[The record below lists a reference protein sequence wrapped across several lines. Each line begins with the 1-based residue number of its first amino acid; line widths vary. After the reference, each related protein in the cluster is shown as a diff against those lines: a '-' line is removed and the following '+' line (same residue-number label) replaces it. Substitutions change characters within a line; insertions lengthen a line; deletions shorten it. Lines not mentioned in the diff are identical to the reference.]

1 MVLFLQLPLPSCVVR
16 KVCTV
21 YYSLTSFPPP
31 PDAEAALI
39 DLCWIPL
46 GIQSQSIGT
55 EGGKLSLASSGGA
68 MGGEEEM
75 TFFLEVPPGAVRP
88 SERIDIH
95 YAAIPYG
102 PFTLPE
108 GYQFGSMVV
117 YIYYDNRHVRCP
129 LRLLLPHWCGE
140 EDHVQ
145 NGLTFAMAP
154 HTLNKGEHV
163 YHFQLLEGGR
173 RLSNH
178 CGELEID
185 GHCSLFAQV
194 FKKGV
199 MSRYQALSLQ
209 KEKDNEMTCDVAVT
223 YAFPLWCKVSDTNSV
238 LIGYIVTV
246 TAAYGIY
253 RF

>member
-1 MVLFLQLPLPSCVVR
+1 MYR
-16 KVCTV
+16 
-21 YYSLTSFPPP
+21 SLTPFPPP

-46 GIQSQSIGT
+46 GIQLQSIGT

-75 TFFLEVPPGAVRP
+75 TFFLEVPPGAVKP

-102 PFTLPE
+102 PFTLLE

-140 EDHVQ
+140 EDQ
-145 NGLTFAMAP
+145 DQSGLTFAMAP

-173 RLSNH
+173 RVGNH

-223 YAFPLWCKVSDTNSV
+223 YAFPLWCEVSDTN
-238 LIGYIVTV
+238 
-246 TAAYGIY
+246 
-253 RF
+253 